1 MSLFP
6 EEMRRVSVLVH
17 SSDLERVIDAVSEK
31 GIIHI
36 TDIGPKEDLSKDME
50 IDETISRIISY
61 ENRLKKIVSILKPY
75 RRRPSGIKAIISPPE
90 LKKIKV
96 KKKGIDELLNETEKN
111 LSNFE
116 QKILEIDSK
125 LKSLDESMK
134 AKDSL
139 ISKLSNLQFLDF
151 DLNYVK
157 ESEHILLRA
166 GVSRDLD
173 LLKEKVEEL
182 GGIFDYRSVG
192 RRKDRKWIVVA
203 VFHQTKRE
211 EVDRLWQRY
220 VEEIDIPDIPG
231 KPSDI
236 IKRLKNE
243 IKGAEKEIADLKNE
257 LRKIANKDMIKIL
270 ANLEE
275 LTIEKIKLEAIKNFG
290 KTEKVYLI
298 EGWVLKEKV
307 KEFLDLLERITGKRF
322 VYTISNPSGNPE
334 EPPTYIKTGKITKPF
349 KPLLTL
355 FGLPKYREIN
365 PLIFITLWF
374 PLMFG
379 FMLGDAGYG
388 LVIFFGSLIAL
399 LKLGKRSE
407 MIREW
412 SIIGIFLGIW
422 TIIFGYLS
430 NSFFGDLLPRFFGTD
445 LPRINVFGVT
455 LPIDGLR
462 NPLTFLE
469 IALILGLIHLNIGL
483 ILGIYQDLKNNKIK
497 DLICGKFSFI
507 LLQIFGGALIGE
519 YLLKIWELSSAFK
532 TVSYIGALIGIALL
546 ALEAKGMAFLELM
559 GFVGDWLSYARLL
572 ALGLATAGMALAFNI
587 VAQLFGDMT
596 HVAVS
601 VLVLIIAHLATM
613 GLNSLGAAVHSL
625 RLQYV
630 EFFNRFYE
638 GGGREFAPLKA
649 KRRYTELVMR

>member
-6 EEMRRVSVLVH
+6 EKINKVSVLIH
-17 SSDLERVIDAVSEK
+17 SSDLERVIDTISEK

-36 TDIGPKEDLSKDME
+36 TDIGSKENISKDPE
-50 IDETISRIISY
+50 IDSVISKIISY

-75 RRRPSGIKAIISPPE
+75 RKRPSGIRAIISPPE
-90 LKKIKV
+90 IEKIRV
-96 KKKGIDELLNETEKN
+96 KKKSIDELLDETEKN
-111 LSNFE
+111 LANFE

-125 LKSLDESMK
+125 LKSLDESIK

-139 ISKLSNLQFLDF
+139 ITKLSNLQFLDF
-151 DLNYVK
+151 DLSYVK

-166 GVSRDLD
+166 GISKDLD
-173 LLKEKVEEL
+173 LLRKKVEEL
-182 GGIFDYRSVG
+182 EGIFDYRSLG
-192 RRKDRKWIVVA
+192 RGKDRRWVVVA

-211 EVDRLWQRY
+211 EADKLWQRY
-220 VEEIDIPDIPG
+220 VEEIEIPDIPG
-231 KPSDI
+231 KPSEI
-236 IKRLKNE
+236 IKRLKRE
-243 IKGAEKEIADLKNE
+243 IKGAEKEIAELRNE
-257 LRKIANKDMIKIL
+257 LRKIANKDMVKIL

-275 LTIEKIKLEAIKNFG
+275 LTIEKVKLEAKKNFG
-290 KTEKVYLI
+290 KTERVYLI
-298 EGWVLKEKV
+298 EGWVLKERV
-307 KEFLDLLERITGKRF
+307 KEFLDLLEKITDKRF
-322 VYTISNPSGNPE
+322 AYTISNPSGNPE

-388 LVIFFGSLIAL
+388 LVILFGSLIAFL
-399 LKLGKRSE
+399 ELGKRSR

-422 TIIFGYLS
+422 TIVFGYLS

-532 TVSYIGALIGIALL
+532 TVSYIGVLVGIVLL

-587 VAQLFGDMT
+587 VAQLFGKMI
-596 HVAVS
+596 HVIVS
-601 VLVLIIAHLATM
+601 ILILLIAHLATM

-638 GGGREFAPLKA
+638 GGGKEFAPLKA
-649 KRRYTELVMR
+649 KRKYTELV

>member
-6 EEMRRVSVLVH
+6 EKINKVSVLIH
-17 SSDLERVIDAVSEK
+17 SSDLERVIDTISER

-36 TDIGPKEDLSKDME
+36 TDIGSKENISKDPE
-50 IDETISRIISY
+50 IDSVISKIISY
-61 ENRLKKIVSILKPY
+61 ENRLKKIVSILRPY
-75 RRRPSGIKAIISPPE
+75 RKRPSGIRAIISPPE
-90 LKKIKV
+90 IEKIRV
-96 KKKGIDELLNETEKN
+96 KKKSIDELLDETEKN
-111 LSNFE
+111 LANFE

-125 LKSLDESMK
+125 LKSLDESIK

-151 DLNYVK
+151 DLSYVK
-157 ESEHILLRA
+157 ESEHIILRA
-166 GVSRDLD
+166 GISKDLD
-173 LLKEKVEEL
+173 LLRKKVEEL
-182 GGIFDYRSVG
+182 GGIFDYRSLG
-192 RRKDRKWIVVA
+192 RGKDRRWVVVA

-211 EVDRLWQRY
+211 EADKLWQRY
-220 VEEIDIPDIPG
+220 VEEIEIPDIPG
-231 KPSDI
+231 KPSEI
-236 IKRLKNE
+236 IKRLKRE
-243 IKGAEKEIADLKNE
+243 IKGAEKEIAELKNE

-275 LTIEKIKLEAIKNFG
+275 LTIEKVKLEAKKNFG
-290 KTEKVYLI
+290 KTERVYLI
-298 EGWVLKEKV
+298 EGWVLKERV
-307 KEFLDLLERITGKRF
+307 KEFLNLLERITDKRF
-322 VYTISNPSGNPE
+322 AYTISNPSGNPE

-388 LVIFFGSLIAL
+388 LVILFGSLIAF
-399 LKLGKRSE
+399 LKLGKRSR

-422 TIIFGYLS
+422 TTIFGYMS

-445 LPRINVFGVT
+445 LPRINIFGVKI
-455 LPIDGLR
+455 PIDGLR
-462 NPLTFLE
+462 NPLIFLE

-519 YLLKIWELSSAFK
+519 YLLKIWELSSTFK
-532 TVSYIGALIGIALL
+532 TVSYIGVLIGIALL
-546 ALEAKGMAFLELM
+546 ALEAKGMVFLELM

-587 VAQLFGDMT
+587 VAQLFGDMI
-596 HVAVS
+596 HVTVS
-601 VLVLIIAHLATM
+601 IFILLIAHLATM

-638 GGGREFAPLKA
+638 GGGKEFAPLKA
-649 KRRYTELVMR
+649 KRKYTELI

>member
-1 MSLFP
+1 MNLFP
-6 EEMRRVSVLVH
+6 EEINKVSVLVH
-17 SSDLERVIDAVSEK
+17 SSDLERVIDTISEK

-36 TDIGPKEDLSKDME
+36 TDIDSKGDLSKDPE
-50 IDETISRIISY
+50 IDGIISNIISY
-61 ENRLKKIVSILKPY
+61 ENRLKKILSILKPY
-75 RRRPSGIKAIISPPE
+75 RKKVSGIRAILSPPE
-90 LKKIKV
+90 IEKIKV
-96 KKKGIDELLNETEKN
+96 KKKSIDELLDKTEKN
-111 LSNFE
+111 LANFE
-116 QKILEIDSK
+116 QRILDIDSR
-125 LKSLDESMK
+125 LKSLDEGIK

-151 DLNYVK
+151 DLSYVK
-157 ESEHILLRA
+157 ESEYIILRA
-166 GVSRDLD
+166 GISRDLD
-173 LLKEKVEEL
+173 LLRKKVEEL
-182 GGIFDYRSVG
+182 GGIFDYRALG
-192 RRKDRKWIVVA
+192 RGKDRRWIVVA
-203 VFHQTKRE
+203 IFHQTKRE
-211 EVDRLWQRY
+211 EADRLWQRY
-220 VEEIDIPDIPG
+220 VEEIIEIPDISG
-231 KPSDI
+231 KPSEI
-236 IKRLKNE
+236 IKRLKKE
-243 IKGAEKEIADLKNE
+243 IKSIEKEITELKKE
-257 LRKIANKDMIKIL
+257 LRDIANKDMIKIL

-275 LTIEKIKLEAIKNFG
+275 LTIEKVKLEAKKNFG

-298 EGWVLKEKV
+298 EGWILKERI
-307 KEFLDLLERITGKRF
+307 KEFLNLLERITNRRF
-322 VYTISNPSGNPE
+322 TYTLSNPSGNPE

-388 LVIFFGSLIAL
+388 LVILFGSLIAL
-399 LKLGKRSE
+399 LKLGKISR
-407 MIREW
+407 MIRDW
-412 SIIGIFLGIW
+412 SIVGIFLGIW
-422 TIIFGYLS
+422 TIIFGYIS
-430 NSFFGDLLPRFFGTD
+430 NNFFGDLLPRFFGTD
-445 LPRINVFGVT
+445 LPRVSIFGVT

-462 NPLTFLE
+462 NPLIFLE
-469 IALILGLIHLNIGL
+469 IALILGIIHLNIGL

-519 YLLKIWELSSAFK
+519 CLLRIWELSPAFK
-532 TVSYIGALIGIALL
+532 NVSYIGALIGIVLL

-587 VAQLFGDMT
+587 VAQLFGDMM
-596 HVAVS
+596 HVVVS
-601 VLVLIIAHLATM
+601 IFILLIAHLATI

-638 GGGREFAPLKA
+638 GGGKEFAPLKA
-649 KRRYTELVMR
+649 KRKYTELV

>member
-6 EEMRRVSVLVH
+6 EKINKVSVLIH
-17 SSDLERVIDAVSEK
+17 SSDLERVIDTISER

-36 TDIGPKEDLSKDME
+36 TDIDSKENISKDPE
-50 IDETISRIISY
+50 IDSVISKIISY

-75 RRRPSGIKAIISPPE
+75 RKRPSGIRAIISPPE
-90 LKKIKV
+90 IEKIRV
-96 KKKGIDELLNETEKN
+96 KKKSIDELLDETEKN
-111 LSNFE
+111 LANFE

-125 LKSLDESMK
+125 LKSLDESIK

-151 DLNYVK
+151 DLSYVK
-157 ESEHILLRA
+157 ESEHIILRA
-166 GVSRDLD
+166 GISKDLD
-173 LLKEKVEEL
+173 LLRKKVEEL
-182 GGIFDYRSVG
+182 GGIFDYRSLG
-192 RRKDRKWIVVA
+192 RGKDRRWVVVA

-211 EVDRLWQRY
+211 EADKLWQRY
-220 VEEIDIPDIPG
+220 VEEIEIPDIPG
-231 KPSDI
+231 KPSEI
-236 IKRLKNE
+236 IKRLKRE
-243 IKGAEKEIADLKNE
+243 IKGAEKEIAELKNE

-275 LTIEKIKLEAIKNFG
+275 LTIEKVKLEAKKNFG
-290 KTEKVYLI
+290 KTERVYLI
-298 EGWVLKEKV
+298 EGWVLKERV
-307 KEFLDLLERITGKRF
+307 KEFLNLLERITDKRF
-322 VYTISNPSGNPE
+322 AYTISNPSGNPE

-388 LVIFFGSLIAL
+388 LVILFGSLIAF
-399 LKLGKRSE
+399 LKLGKRSR

-422 TIIFGYLS
+422 TTIFGYMS

-445 LPRINVFGVT
+445 LPRINIFGVKI
-455 LPIDGLR
+455 PIDGLR
-462 NPLTFLE
+462 NPLIFLE

-519 YLLKIWELSSAFK
+519 YLLKIW
-532 TVSYIGALIGIALL
+532 
-546 ALEAKGMAFLELM
+546 
-559 GFVGDWLSYARLL
+559 
-572 ALGLATAGMALAFNI
+572 
-587 VAQLFGDMT
+587 
-596 HVAVS
+596 
-601 VLVLIIAHLATM
+601 
-613 GLNSLGAAVHSL
+613 
-625 RLQYV
+625 
-630 EFFNRFYE
+630 
-638 GGGREFAPLKA
+638 
-649 KRRYTELVMR
+649 